1 MYGANYSGFAFHP
14 KAVRMVGSVH
24 FGDFSVLG
32 CGIRGAEPAPVTLP
46 ARRQHIAGPVQ
57 KIRLPGNFTWN
68 TYLLDTCAPH
78 GNLDGTPCATAPTLS
93 LTEFRPARPTLIPCD
108 PAQHP
113 QCVEQA
119 AATRERCSGS
129 SSACTELPTVSV
141 ALIPLVTSCRVPGS
155 HLTQKQKR
163 RVSRETRRP
172 FPAHHATDQAVF
184 FASPRYV
191 SITRGFCA
199 SSAAGPSSA
208 NSPVSST

>member
-1 MYGANYSGFAFHP
+1 MYGPNYSGFAFHP

-32 CGIRGAEPAPVTLP
+32 RGIRGAEPAPATLP
-46 ARRQHIAGPVQ
+46 ARRQHIVVPVQ

-68 TYLLDTCAPH
+68 TYPFDACAPH
-78 GNLDGTPCATAPTLS
+78 GNPDGTPCATAPSLS
-93 LTEFRPARPTLIPCD
+93 LTEFRTVRSTLIPCD

-119 AATRERCSGS
+119 TATGERCSGS
-129 SSACTELPTVSV
+129 SSALHRASDCFPCTYPPAASRRVS
-141 ALIPLVTSCRVPGS
+141 GS

-172 FPAHHATDQAVF
+172 FPAHHTTDQAVF
-184 FASPRYV
+184 FANPRYV

>member
-1 MYGANYSGFAFHP
+1 MYGPNYSGFAFHP

-24 FGDFSVLG
+24 FGDFSVLSRR
-32 CGIRGAEPAPVTLP
+32 IRGAEPAPATLP
-46 ARRQHIAGPVQ
+46 ARRQHIVVPVQ
-57 KIRLPGNFTWN
+57 KNSLAGKFHVEHIPVRCLCPARQPGRN
-68 TYLLDTCAPH
+68 TLCDRAP
-78 GNLDGTPCATAPTLS
+78 PS
-93 LTEFRPARPTLIPCD
+93 LTEFRTARPTLIPCD

-113 QCVEQA
+113 QCVKQA

-129 SSACTELPTVSV
+129 SSALHRASDGFPCTYPPAASRRVSE
-141 ALIPLVTSCRVPGS
+141 S
-155 HLTQKQKR
+155 HLSQKQKR

>member
-1 MYGANYSGFAFHP
+1 
-14 KAVRMVGSVH
+14 MVGSVH
-24 FGDFSVLG
+24 FGDFSVLRRR
-32 CGIRGAEPAPVTLP
+32 IRGAEPAPATFP
-46 ARRQHIAGPVQ
+46 ARRQHIATPVQ

-68 TYLLDTCAPH
+68 TYPFDACAPH

-93 LTEFRPARPTLIPCD
+93 LTEFRTVRPTLIPCD

-113 QCVEQA
+113 RCVEQA

-129 SSACTELPTVSV
+129 TSACTERPTVSV
-141 ALIPLVTSCRVPGS
+141 ALIPRLPAVVCRGRISPK
-155 HLTQKQKR
+155 KQKR

-208 NSPVSST
+208 NSPVSSTYP